1 MFALFASMVG
11 VSCFAIAGVVRR
23 HIIQL
28 VSNGMKHFLSL
39 QLNGIVAGIYAV
51 YVRRQ
56 LIICATLV
64 HIHCAEVAFGSLI
77 MFVLEVIKASALFA

>member
-1 MFALFASMVG
+1 MLPNFTNY
-11 VSCFAIAGVVRR
+11 
-23 HIIQL
+23 IIYYFYEFQ
-28 VSNGMKHFLSL
+28 
-39 QLNGIVAGIYAV
+39 AGIYAV